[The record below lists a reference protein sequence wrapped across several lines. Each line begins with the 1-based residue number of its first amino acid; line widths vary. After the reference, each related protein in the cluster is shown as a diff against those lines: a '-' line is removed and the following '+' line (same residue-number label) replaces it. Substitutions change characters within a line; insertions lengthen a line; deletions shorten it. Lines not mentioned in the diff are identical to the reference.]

1 MSSKP
6 LKILV
11 DETSDGL
18 DIKLQNAGYYAESVK
33 KLRNK
38 NEKMG
43 HDYNVIQYAKEN
55 DMVFITKDKENGK
68 VSWTELL
75 EKVDHDELVYKLSLK
90 YLRVDGF
97 DIGNSKIP
105 EIKKF
110 THA

>member
-1 MSSKP
+1 MSLKQ

-55 DMVFITKDKENGK
+55 DMVFITKDKEPGKACKANGIACIWISDDL
-68 VSWTELL
+68 VF
-75 EKVDHDELVYKLSLK
+75 EKIILPELVKLK
-90 YLRVDGF
+90 
-97 DIGNSKIP
+97 NN
-105 EIKKF
+105 
-110 THA
+110 

>member
-33 KLRNK
+33 KLRIK

-55 DMVFITKDKENGK
+55 GMVFITKDKEPGK
-68 VSWTELL
+68 ACKANDIACIWISDDLVFEKIILPELA
-75 EKVDHDELVYKLSLK
+75 KLKS
-90 YLRVDGF
+90 
-97 DIGNSKIP
+97 N
-105 EIKKF
+105 
-110 THA
+110 

>member
-1 MSSKP
+1 MSSKQ

-43 HDYNVIQYAKEN
+43 HDYNVIQ
-55 DMVFITKDKENGK
+55 
-68 VSWTELL
+68 
-75 EKVDHDELVYKLSLK
+75 
-90 YLRVDGF
+90 
-97 DIGNSKIP
+97 
-105 EIKKF
+105 
-110 THA
+110 